1 MYVVKNN
8 IEIIDPNGGLTVG
21 TDYPASVTF
30 GLRVSVETQSNADN
44 WEPCSHEIW
53 YVEGLLTVQQVD
65 NSTSPCRTRTIL
77 ETDTMT

>member
-8 IEIIDPNGGLTVG
+8 IEIIDPDGGLTVG
-21 TDYPASVTF
+21 TDFPASVTF
-30 GLRVSVETQSNADN
+30 GLRAIVEPQSNADYS
-44 WEPCSHEIW
+44 EPCSHEIW